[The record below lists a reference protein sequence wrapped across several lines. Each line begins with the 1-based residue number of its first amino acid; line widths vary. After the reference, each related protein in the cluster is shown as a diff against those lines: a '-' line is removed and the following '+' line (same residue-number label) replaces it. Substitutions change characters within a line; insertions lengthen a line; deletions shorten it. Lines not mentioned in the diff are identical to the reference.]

1 MDLKDDNN
9 VVLEITSED
18 NDKLAGVYDPEQDG
32 DTHLHSNEK
41 YIIRLQEK
49 FLLRVDIDLLLDGD
63 ENAIIRTD
71 INTYASINDSDKRDV
86 EYIFDTLQTD
96 DEANLLY
103 V

>member
-1 MDLKDDNN
+1 MKDDNN

-63 ENAIIRTD
+63 EKAIIRRD
-71 INTYASINDSDKRDV
+71 IETYASINDCDKKGE
-86 EYIFDTLQTD
+86 EYTFDTLQTV
-96 DEANLLY
+96 DESNLLY